1 MTRTMIPTMIPAMTG
16 PSPLRIRTV
25 IRRHW
30 LVLWR
35 SPHRWFEIAFWPV
48 MDVILWGSLG
58 AFVAQENPT
67 SRATTPFLLAGI
79 VLFWTFTQVQM
90 TMATTVME
98 ETWTRNLLN
107 VLTTPVTATEY
118 MVGTAVF
125 GLAKLAL
132 CLATLTVTTASLYGF
147 DLSRIGWTVIP
158 VAAILVVNGWA
169 VAFVVIGL
177 ILRFGQSAEILTWGI
192 NYIVLAVSGVF
203 FPAAALPAGL
213 GAVAA
218 LLPTTHAFAAARVVL
233 DGQGV
238 PWGSLATGAAGTVVV
253 LVLSLAFCGRML
265 TVFRARGFV
274 TRYS

>member
-1 MTRTMIPTMIPAMTG
+1 MSA
-16 PSPLRIRTV
+16 LRIRTV

-58 AFVAQENPT
+58 AFVAQENAT
-67 SRATTPFLLAGI
+67 SRAATPFLLAGI

-107 VLTTPVTATEY
+107 VLTTPVTAGEY
-118 MVGTAVF
+118 MVGTAIF

-132 CLATLTVTTASLYGF
+132 CLATLTVTTVTLYGF

-158 VAAILVVNGWA
+158 VATILVVNGWA
-169 VAFVVIGL
+169 IAFVVIGL

-203 FPAAALPAGL
+203 FPAAALPVGL

-218 LLPTTHAFAAARVVL
+218 LLPTTHAFAAARAVL

-238 PWGSLATGAAGTVVV
+238 PWGSLATGAVGTVLV
-253 LVLSLAFCGRML
+253 LGLSLAFCARML

>member
-1 MTRTMIPTMIPAMTG
+1 MNPLSG
-16 PSPLRIRTV
+16 LRIGTV

-48 MDVILWGSLG
+48 MDVVLWGSLG
-58 AFVAQENPT
+58 TFVAQQNSA
-67 SRATTPFLLAGI
+67 SRATTPYLLAGI

-107 VLTTPVTATEY
+107 VLTTPVTPVEY
-118 MVGTAVF
+118 MLGTAVF
-125 GLAKLAL
+125 GMAKLAL
-132 CLATLTVTTASLYGF
+132 CLGTLTVTTIALYGF
-147 DLSRIGWTVIP
+147 DLSAIGWSVIP
-158 VAAILVVNGWA
+158 VAAILIVNGWA

-203 FPAAALPAGL
+203 FPVAALPLGFGALAGW
-213 GAVAA
+213 
-218 LLPTTHAFAAARVVL
+218 LPTSQAFAAARSVL
-233 DGQGV
+233 DGHPAPV
-238 PWGSLATGAAGTVVV
+238 AALLTGTAGTVVV
-253 LVLSLAFCGRML
+253 LALSVAFCARML
-265 TVFRARGFV
+265 TVFRTRGFV

>member
-1 MTRTMIPTMIPAMTG
+1 MIG
-16 PSPLRIRTV
+16 LDLLRVRTV

-48 MDVILWGSLG
+48 MDVVLWGSLG
-58 AFVAQENPT
+58 AFVAQENAT
-67 SRATTPFLLAGI
+67 SRAATPFLLAGI

-90 TMATTVME
+90 TMATSFME

-107 VLTTPVTATEY
+107 VLCTPVTAGEY
-118 MVGTAVF
+118 MAGIAVF

-132 CLATLTVTTASLYGF
+132 CLGTLTVTTIGLYGF
-147 DLSRIGWTVIP
+147 DLSAVGWSVLP
-158 VAAILVVNGWA
+158 VVAVLVVNGWA
-169 VAFVVIGL
+169 LAFVIIGL

-203 FPAAALPAGL
+203 FPAAALPLHAGSI
-213 GAVAA
+213 AQW
-218 LLPTTHAFAAARVVL
+218 LPTTQAFAAARTAL
-233 DGQGV
+233 DGRPV
-238 PWGSLATGAAGTVVV
+238 PAGSLLVAAAGTVVV
-253 LVLSLAFCGRML
+253 LVGSVALCGRML
-265 TVFRARGFV
+265 QLFRSRGLV